1 MIKVLLP
8 LLRASWFKS
17 SLRLLVI
24 CCVAGVLLSQLPFDE
39 VLNKNWVD
47 VHIRNSGWSGMLVFL
62 SIGALTSAVGAP
74 RQMIAFL
81 GGYAFGFVNGC
92 LLSTLAVTLG
102 CICSFHFSRQVGRP
116 IINQRFANKIQKV
129 NRFLKDDPLSKTI
142 VIRLL
147 PVGNNLVTNLV
158 AGVTQVKALPF
169 IVGSCLGYVP
179 QMAIFAL
186 MGKGIVVMSV
196 WKIVLSATLF
206 IISAA
211 LSLRLYKQY
220 KAARLLDE
228 DNSELFPTKP

>member
-1 MIKVLLP
+1 
-8 LLRASWFKS
+8 
-17 SLRLLVI
+17 
-24 CCVAGVLLSQLPFDE
+24 
-39 VLNKNWVD
+39 
-47 VHIRNSGWSGMLVFL
+47 
-62 SIGALTSAVGAP
+62 
-74 RQMIAFL
+74 
-81 GGYAFGFVNGC
+81 
-92 LLSTLAVTLG
+92 
-102 CICSFHFSRQVGRP
+102 
-116 IINQRFANKIQKV
+116 
-129 NRFLKDDPLSKTI
+129 
-142 VIRLL
+142 
-147 PVGNNLVTNLV
+147 V

-179 QMAIFAL
+179 QMAIFSL